1 MEKESKAAAG
11 KSPAAPAG
19 SELWEGPAGDFVA
32 RAPIYG
38 DILARLG
45 ARDGVHGDP
54 CDWPDT
60 LPVWR
65 VMGSSPIV
73 AMIRATDPRRAA
85 AIFAHRY
92 GSKPHY
98 VGRREVLGECA
109 DTGVPIL
116 AGDHLAWTPTD
127 RISRCTL
134 EAVKPDGASFPYG
147 PSGPEPVGDAA
158 EDNSPTMHAY
168 CTATERL
175 HCLSLE
181 ELEELLYTALI
192 ELGLRSPSGA
202 PWSISSL
209 QEAAERRRT
218 TPPELDQI
226 EWGNPARVAK
236 LREAVEAGIA
246 LLATPAIPGDCD
258 ADLSARGEG
267 A

>member
-11 KSPAAPAG
+11 KSPAALAG

-65 VMGSSPIV
+65 VQGSSPIV

-92 GSKPHY
+92 GSRPDY

-127 RISRCTL
+127 GISRCTLEL

-147 PSGPEPVGDAA
+147 PSGPEPVGDGSRWVVA
-158 EDNSPTMHAY
+158 DILFRMLQP
-168 CTATERL
+168 
-175 HCLSLE
+175 E
-181 ELEELLYTALI
+181 ELAAAHSFPADYD
-192 ELGLRSPSGA
+192 
-202 PWSISSL
+202 WS
-209 QEAAERRRT
+209 
-218 TPPELDQI
+218 
-226 EWGNPARVAK
+226 PARTKTNRVR
-236 LREAVEAGIA
+236 LVGNSWPVRMGQA
-246 LLATPAIPGDCD
+246 LCRSILENQ
-258 ADLSARGEG
+258 R
-267 A
+267 